1 MDINTMKN
9 LFWNVSD
16 EYNLSGDPY
25 ASLIRLNNKA
35 ALRFLP
41 VTLFIVVLMIIG
53 IVGNVI
59 VCIVYYKRKR
69 KSTSDLFILNLAAL
83 DLLSCLFG
91 IPLEVA
97 DLSLPY
103 LFYAP
108 TVCRIGKTLES
119 CTISASAM
127 TLVFISIDRYKRI
140 CNMGK
145 SFSNKTAKRL
155 CIASLGI
162 GIFLSWPFLILM
174 GKKTVDLGL
183 PDIKGIDCA
192 VSDDFRKTIVPLIFN
207 GILFVCFVLSL
218 VFMIFVYVRI
228 SIFLKR
234 SKTSRMRHI
243 EESAVGNSTAFTQ
256 PTHLGQVRFENMDN
270 HQQIDVNDL
279 HQEAVKQLSKV
290 TKRNSAVKVTRT
302 TTIFVAITI
311 VFIIS
316 FLPFLVVMSLL
327 STFSDIEKEISKPF
341 EVFMEFCLKTYLLNN
356 AINPLIYSVLSIRF
370 RQDVKRLFSK

>member
-1 MDINTMKN
+1 MEN

-16 EYNLSGDPY
+16 GYNISGDSY
-25 ASLIRLNNKA
+25 ASLIRLNNEA

-41 VTLFIVVLMIIG
+41 VTLFIVFLMVIG
-53 IVGNVI
+53 LVGNVI

-91 IPLEVA
+91 IPMEVA

-103 LFYAP
+103 MFNAP

-119 CTISASAM
+119 CTILGSAM
-127 TLVFISIDRYKRI
+127 TLVFISIDRYKLI
-140 CNMGK
+140 CNMGE
-145 SFSNKTAKRL
+145 SFSYKTAKRL
-155 CIASLGI
+155 CLASLCF

-183 PDIKGIDCA
+183 PDIKGVDCA
-192 VSDDFRKTIVPLIFN
+192 ISDDFRKTIVPLVFN

-234 SKTSRMRHI
+234 SKTSRLRHI
-243 EESAVGNSTAFTQ
+243 EERDVSISIAFTQ
-256 PTHLGQVRFENMDN
+256 HTHSGQVRFENMDN
-270 HQQIDVNDL
+270 TELSDVNDL
-279 HQEAVKQLSKV
+279 HQEAVRQLAKV
-290 TKRNSAVKVTRT
+290 PKRKSAVKVTRT

-316 FLPFLVVMSLL
+316 FLPFLVVMTLL
-327 STFSDIEKEISKPF
+327 STISDIEKEISKPL
-341 EVFMEFCLKTYLLNN
+341 EVFMEFCLKTYFLNN